1 MKGKNKMKNNIE
13 NRIVYRPSLESLED
27 IDNNTSSIVS
37 ELEKMNVSQNKIA
50 DSLEEISKYLKIIA
64 EK

>member
-1 MKGKNKMKNNIE
+1 MKGKNKMKNIE

-37 ELEKMNVSQNKIA
+37 ELKEMNVSQNKIA
-50 DSLEEISKYLKIIA
+50 DSLEEIAKYLKVIS